1 MSVYN
6 INIHL
11 VQDRAKITQLM
22 KSKENV
28 THFQEKRN
36 LIHGNPM
43 MILSDNN

>member
-6 INIHL
+6 INIHI
-11 VQDRAKITQLM
+11 VQDRAKITKLK

-28 THFQEKRN
+28 NHFQEKRN

-43 MILSDNN
+43 MILSDND